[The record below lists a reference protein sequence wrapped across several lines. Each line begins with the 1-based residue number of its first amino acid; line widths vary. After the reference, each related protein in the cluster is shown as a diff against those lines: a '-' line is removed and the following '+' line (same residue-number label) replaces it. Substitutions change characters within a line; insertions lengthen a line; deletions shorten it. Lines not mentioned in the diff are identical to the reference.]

1 MRPPASPP
9 DIDIGFLEPVL
20 RSLAQAIGLE
30 LTLRLVRH
38 CGGVPTYFPREL
50 HDGHWLVELLGMDA
64 ARAANDTLGPG
75 EHHVL
80 PRGLVALRVARDRQM
95 MRDRRRMSVRN
106 LALKYG
112 FSRRG
117 VQRAFAERIACE
129 QVDDGQD
136 SLFPSA

>member
-1 MRPPASPP
+1 MRPPVSPP

-50 HDGHWLVELLGMDA
+50 HDAHWLVELLGMDA
-64 ARAANDTLGPG
+64 ARKANETLGPG

-80 PRGLVALRVARDRQM
+80 PRGEAAVRMARDRQM
-95 MRDRRRMSVRN
+95 GRDRETMSVRS
-106 LALKYG
+106 LARKYG
-112 FSRRG
+112 LTRRS
-117 VQRAFAERIACE
+117 VQRAFADRIGCG
-129 QVDDGQD
+129 QLDDGQD